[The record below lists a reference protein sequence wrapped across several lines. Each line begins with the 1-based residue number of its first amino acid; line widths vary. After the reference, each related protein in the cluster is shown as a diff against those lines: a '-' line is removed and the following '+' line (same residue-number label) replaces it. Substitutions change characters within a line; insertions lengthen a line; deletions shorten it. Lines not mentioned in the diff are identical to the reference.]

1 MGVSSTARLPSL
13 GAQSIPP
20 LFSHLQH
27 TSNAKVVARWS
38 ITIRSFRAVPV
49 PANAWPSPDQYDS
62 SFSLH
67 TPSADAGP
75 EANSV
80 NAGSSSSFSNV
91 AGSAAGASSG
101 AGGSG
106 SSSSGAPPLT
116 KPRTMWQVWL
126 SDHPGVVFV
135 IVEDTGR
142 SSRAK
147 VWRDWEVA
155 TKKWKKDKRRE
166 IEAKRKREEKAQQ
179 DKEKTK
185 VRVKDLETSGS
196 TTGIEG
202 GQEGLDDKPAPQTEG
217 DALSGDKAEPM
228 DVDTVTSGDTSSSA
242 QAGPA
247 VPPTLASSGAPAE
260 EQKTEAAPSTT
271 ITAQEVQDIDE
282 EPIEEAGP
290 KPKLRLPSHTRYTVS
305 ALTSS
310 MSSMLT
316 GLNLPPPHGAPVGTA
331 GPGAWVPRGAAVS
344 IEGLVLEIN
353 SQSLNVLPG
362 ISPALASVSSTDDAA
377 TFSTNNGKGTS
388 GVGGSAG
395 AVDWRVR
402 VGSVMGG
409 GGRSAGAIVEA
420 EFLPV
425 STLLPTSKFMHD
437 FLHSLFPPGLV
448 PLPAPATGAAPGM
461 ANLRSGGVT
470 ASASTNGTPRMA
482 NNAASLAAANTNTA
496 PTAGSS
502 FNYTIGGA
510 ATTAPPNRN
519 FNIPLVSDQLWE
531 EVVPRS
537 GEGWRRRILKRSLRM
552 KVASRALRRER
563 RKAASALSVE
573 KGESN
578 KDLAKPANGHVNP
591 FGWHTFGSDDEISLP
606 ISTQPN
612 SEWQDTE
619 ELSSSDSESEPVLPT
634 TTTSATGG
642 LTGTAVTMQPI
653 DDEDD
658 DDDDDRPLGAPIWT
672 NTNPARSMPNSANSL
687 PASASASAPA
697 TEQTPKK
704 EENSVQLI
712 FQGLR
717 PDDNDSEVQ
726 GDDGDAEDGWT
737 GIERGRRIAFQY
749 VQMLRAEGII

>member
-1 MGVSSTARLPSL
+1 M
-13 GAQSIPP
+13 
-20 LFSHLQH
+20 
-27 TSNAKVVARWS
+27 
-38 ITIRSFRAVPV
+38 
-49 PANAWPSPDQYDS
+49 
-62 SFSLH
+62 
-67 TPSADAGP
+67 
-75 EANSV
+75 
-80 NAGSSSSFSNV
+80 
-91 AGSAAGASSG
+91 
-101 AGGSG
+101 
-106 SSSSGAPPLT
+106 
-116 KPRTMWQVWL
+116 
-126 SDHPGVVFV
+126 
-135 IVEDTGR
+135 
-142 SSRAK
+142 
-147 VWRDWEVA
+147 A
-155 TKKWKKDKRRE
+155 TKKWKKEKRRE
-166 IEAKRKREEKAQQ
+166 IEAKRKREEKAHQE
-179 DKEKTK
+179 KEKTK
-185 VRVKDLETSGS
+185 VQVKDFETSGS
-196 TTGIEG
+196 TTSVEG
-202 GQEGLDDKPAPQTEG
+202 GQEGPDHKPAAQTKA
-217 DALSGDKAEPM
+217 DASSGDKAEPM
-228 DVDTVTSGDTSSSA
+228 DVDTATSGDASSA

-247 VPPTLASSGAPAE
+247 ASSTLASSGAPAE

-271 ITAQEVQDIDE
+271 TTAQEVQDIDE

-331 GPGAWVPRGAAVS
+331 GPGAWAPRGAAVS

-353 SQSLNVLPG
+353 SQSLNLLPG

-377 TFSTNNGKGTS
+377 TFSTNNSKGTS

-425 STLLPTSKFMHD
+425 STLLPTSKFMQD

-448 PLPAPATGAAPGM
+448 PLPAPATGAAPAM

-470 ASASTNGTPRMA
+470 ASASANGTPRMA
-482 NNAASLAAANTNTA
+482 NNTAPLAAVNTNTA

-502 FNYTIGGA
+502 FSYTIGGA

-537 GEGWRRRILKRSLRM
+537 GEGWRRRIVKRSLRM

-563 RKAASALSVE
+563 RKAASAVSAD

-578 KDLAKPANGHVNP
+578 KDLAKPANGHGDA
-591 FGWHTFGSDDEISLP
+591 FGWHTFGSDDETSLP

-612 SEWQDTE
+612 SEWQDEKDKE

-672 NTNPARSMPNSANSL
+672 NANPPRSMPNSANSL

-697 TEQTPKK
+697 TEQTLKK

-717 PDDNDSEVQ
+717 PDDNDDEAH